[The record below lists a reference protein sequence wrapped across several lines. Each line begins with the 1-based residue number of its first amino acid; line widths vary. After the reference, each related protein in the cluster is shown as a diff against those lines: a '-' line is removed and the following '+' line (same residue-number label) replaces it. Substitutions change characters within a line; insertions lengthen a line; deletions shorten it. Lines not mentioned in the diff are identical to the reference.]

1 MQKSLFKSL
10 YLICLIT
17 IISSASC
24 NDRSELPNDL
34 MNTTEGYYKGEF
46 ESPFIISFKGVPYAK
61 PPIKDLRFE
70 NPVKPDSFSGTRQA
84 NQIGAVC
91 PQFDPNQLLPTM
103 IGDEDCLFLNIFR
116 PSAEGEYPVMVWI
129 HGGGFTKGDSMHSL
143 HGAEN
148 LSWYGQPYRLV
159 DSGIVFISI
168 NYRLGVFG
176 FLASRDT
183 AEEDAA
189 NGNYG
194 LSDQQQALKWIR
206 NNANSFDGDPNNITI
221 FGESSGGLSVLTHFS
236 MPSSDGLFNR
246 GIIQSGVY
254 DYSQSSNLD
263 DAIALGKIIS
273 DKLGCTQLSE
283 QKKCLKLKSKEEILT
298 IQHQL
303 NYSPYPV
310 AGINTLEINPVK
322 ISDKDFFN
330 SADLIVG
337 TNSEEGNFF
346 TPINEFTYGNSEN
359 SELGYSLAL
368 KKQLSLDNSTV
379 EIVKT
384 VYPLISHDNTTHKA
398 LSKIITDAFYACP
411 TLKLSRNL
419 RKKNKVYFYT
429 FDDRNAPYAH
439 ILGTWP
445 LYSNIPLPDKF
456 NIGASHTL
464 EISYV
469 LGDKLDQ
476 LGFSKEQILLANKMT
491 DYWSTFAKFGN
502 PNFSHDAF
510 NWNTFDQK
518 KILSLGDTIININ
531 VAEFSINHNC
541 DNFWLFN
548 Q

>member
-1 MQKSLFKSL
+1 
-10 YLICLIT
+10 
-17 IISSASC
+17 
-24 NDRSELPNDL
+24 

-310 AGINTLEINPVK
+310 ARINTLEINPVK
-322 ISDKDFFN
+322 IS
-330 SADLIVG
+330 SI
-337 TNSEEGNFF
+337 
-346 TPINEFTYGNSEN
+346 
-359 SELGYSLAL
+359 
-368 KKQLSLDNSTV
+368 Q
-379 EIVKT
+379 
-384 VYPLISHDNTTHKA
+384 
-398 LSKIITDAFYACP
+398 
-411 TLKLSRNL
+411 
-419 RKKNKVYFYT
+419 
-429 FDDRNAPYAH
+429 
-439 ILGTWP
+439 
-445 LYSNIPLPDKF
+445 
-456 NIGASHTL
+456 
-464 EISYV
+464 
-469 LGDKLDQ
+469 
-476 LGFSKEQILLANKMT
+476 QI
-491 DYWSTFAKFGN
+491 
-502 PNFSHDAF
+502 
-510 NWNTFDQK
+510 
-518 KILSLGDTIININ
+518 
-531 VAEFSINHNC
+531 
-541 DNFWLFN
+541 
-548 Q
+548 